1 MRTTLAGLLIGAFV
15 TTFSLS
21 VNADESWSTETGIL
35 GWERDIGETAVLLLS
50 AEAGY
55 VLRMYAPGLA
65 QDVDGGRATY
75 HGYWV
80 ANSGEVACPVQLIDP
95 LGQATWYWGTF
106 TMSFVHET
114 FPSDW
119 AGTTGDCFEP
129 QNGTISGLSRD

>member
-1 MRTTLAGLLIGAFV
+1 MPRQEGLLKKTMSLDPAG
-15 TTFSLS
+15 TTK
-21 VNADESWSTETGIL
+21 TGNKYAL
-35 GWERDIGETAVLLLS
+35 LVLLAALVV
-50 AEAGY
+50 G
-55 VLRMYAPGLA
+55 PGLA